1 MTYIAK
7 KVCQVMGDEMLYQR
21 AAAYILRGNG
31 IHIWEAYSDCRKIG
45 REPPPWVFA
54 YFDESAARLLNDTP
68 RTPARIA
75 DALDLRVG
83 GRSPATRRRKD
94 KEDLSFLWTVSALE
108 KLGETKRDKIF
119 VRLANDFGMDKDS
132 LSNRY
137 YKLLRKL
144 R

>member
-1 MTYIAK
+1 MTDIAK
-7 KVCQVMGDEMLYQR
+7 KVRQVMGDQMLFQR
-21 AAAYILRGNG
+21 AAAYILSGNG
-31 IHIWEAYSDCRKIG
+31 IHIWEAYRDCRKIG

-54 YFDESAARLLNDTP
+54 YFDESADRLLNDNP
-68 RTPARIA
+68 QRPAQIA

-108 KLGETKRDKIF
+108 KLGEKKRDKIF
-119 VRLANDFGMDKDS
+119 DRLAGDSGMDKDS

-137 YKLLRKL
+137 YELLRKL
-144 R
+144 Q